1 MFDDDNGKVSMTQV
15 AVALFDVRPHEWSHM
30 RSPPPTPS
38 HLIIFILMIS
48 IITIHRFIVMSSFQ
62 ITQCVTLSLQAKYRN
77 EKFFGYVEKKS
88 ESNIDN
94 GLKDIVGFV
103 VGVLEVPLE

>member
-1 MFDDDNGKVSMTQV
+1 
-15 AVALFDVRPHEWSHM
+15 
-30 RSPPPTPS
+30 
-38 HLIIFILMIS
+38 
-48 IITIHRFIVMSSFQ
+48 MSSFQ

-103 VGVLEVPLE
+103 VGVLEVPFGMRRASTEM

>member
-1 MFDDDNGKVSMTQV
+1 
-15 AVALFDVRPHEWSHM
+15 
-30 RSPPPTPS
+30 
-38 HLIIFILMIS
+38 
-48 IITIHRFIVMSSFQ
+48 MSSFQ